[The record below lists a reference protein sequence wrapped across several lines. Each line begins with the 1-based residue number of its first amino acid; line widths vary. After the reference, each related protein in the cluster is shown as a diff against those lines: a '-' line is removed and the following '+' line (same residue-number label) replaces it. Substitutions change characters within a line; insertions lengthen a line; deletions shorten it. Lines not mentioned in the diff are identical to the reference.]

1 MSDTVKMTKDYGG
14 HIGEAS
20 VAKDAVAVWQEDGWK
35 IAEPVKPAKVKNDS
49 PDSA

>member
-1 MSDTVKMTKDYGG
+1 MSDTVKMTKNYGE
-14 HIGEAS
+14 HIATAN
-20 VAKDAVAVWQEDGWK
+20 VAKDAVAAWQEDGWK